1 MAIRFNP
8 DGSITVGIIKEEPLP
23 EVVAEVPFEEV
34 KAEAAPKKKATKAK
48 ASKRTKTTK
57 TTKKKAE

>member
-8 DGSITVGIIKEEPLP
+8 DGSITVGRIEEERQP
-23 EVVAEVPFEEV
+23 EIVADVPFEEV

-48 ASKRTKTTK
+48 TTKTTK